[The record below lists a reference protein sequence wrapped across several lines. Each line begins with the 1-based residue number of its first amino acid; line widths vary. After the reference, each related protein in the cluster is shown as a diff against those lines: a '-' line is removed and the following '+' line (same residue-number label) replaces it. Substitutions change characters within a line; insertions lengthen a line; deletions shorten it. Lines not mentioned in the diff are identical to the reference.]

1 MPLATWRCPC
11 PRTSPTSPSR
21 FTRYQR
27 EEILAALDFPRNPN
41 SFREGVWYSQD
52 SNVDAFFVTLKKSES
67 DYSPT
72 TMYADYPISP
82 ELFHWESQSTTSVDS
97 PTGRR
102 YVSGA
107 STVLIFARYQ
117 QKDEFGT
124 SPYLFLGPAH
134 YVTHSGDRPI
144 AITWRLDQA
153 IPTDFFALASA
164 VAQ

>member
-1 MPLATWRCPC
+1 
-11 PRTSPTSPSR
+11 
-21 FTRYQR
+21 
-27 EEILAALDFPRNPN
+27 
-41 SFREGVWYSQD
+41 
-52 SNVDAFFVTLKKSES
+52 
-67 DYSPT
+67 
-72 TMYADYPISP
+72 MYADYPISP